1 MFSLYKSAFEC
12 DFNGEDVLTLSVKTE
27 AVEALAK
34 GLSARTFPYTVSS
47 SARTP
52 RRAGWGSAAVYR
64 RAAAHIGVKGWK
76 GISWWY
82 RERVTRG
89 TIHEG
94 GLHEPGA
101 F

>member
-1 MFSLYKSAFEC
+1 LESDTLPCIPGTPFSGWIASNRKEFGVTNANDFILLSMFSLYKSAFEC

-52 RRAGWGSAAVYR
+52 RRAGWGSAAV
-64 RAAAHIGVKGWK
+64 
-76 GISWWY
+76 
-82 RERVTRG
+82 
-89 TIHEG
+89 
-94 GLHEPGA
+94 
-101 F
+101 